1 MAVVLKSGAKV
12 DTTASARGAT
22 GLAGFNYSDFID
34 ESRQRLEDC
43 RTQVQQMLK
52 QAEIE
57 AQQSRQQAE
66 RKGYE
71 EGLKRAAVDAD
82 KKRRAEAEQLAKEQL
97 GLIRSATTQLHQSHE
112 AWMQQ
117 YAEVMTTIAI
127 EAAQRIVRHQLEHD
141 KEILVRWADDALRST
156 RSSSKLILAV
166 HPETLAELGQALD
179 ELLASPDLP
188 EQTHVEPDESLAKSD
203 IVVRQAG
210 GDIQAGLQAQLE
222 RLTEMLQ

>member
-1 MAVVLKSGAKV
+1 MAIVLKSGAKT

-43 RTQVQQMLK
+43 RTQIQQMLA
-52 QAEIE
+52 QAKLD
-57 AQQSRQQAE
+57 AQQYRQEAE
-66 RKGYE
+66 KQGYE
-71 EGLKRAAVDAD
+71 EGLKRATVDAD

-97 GLIRSATTQLHQSHE
+97 GLIRSATAQLHQTHQ

-117 YAEVMTTIAI
+117 YAEVLTTIAI
-127 EAAQRIVRHQLEHD
+127 EAAQRIVRRQLD
-141 KEILVRWADDALRST
+141 QDREILVRWADDALRST
-156 RSSSKLILAV
+156 RSASKLVLAV
-166 HPETLAELGQALD
+166 HPETLAELGQTLD

-210 GDIQAGLQAQLE
+210 GDIQAGLQAQLD